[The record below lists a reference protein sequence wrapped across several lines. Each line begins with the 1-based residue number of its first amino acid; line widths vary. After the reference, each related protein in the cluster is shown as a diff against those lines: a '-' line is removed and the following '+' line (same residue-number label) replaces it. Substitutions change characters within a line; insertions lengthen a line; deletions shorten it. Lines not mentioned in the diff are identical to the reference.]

1 MERKGYTNL
10 NFQEPGINE
19 LKPKKQKEALKK
31 LLSPKTNP
39 VLGPLVEI
47 INLYYIKTNPNT
59 ADFIK

>member
-47 INLYYIKTNPNT
+47 INLQGLFY
-59 ADFIK
+59 